1 VGYRFHRSPTSAF
14 DENQPA
20 SEMTMCLSTNW
31 YSFSISEWGA
41 RDMDAVRK
49 AWVAAGVA
57 CVIALAASGPARSAD
72 CLLAADFDRA
82 IQSKDLDA
90 AKTLEERIKRDSAC
104 GPLSTEVTRQRTLLE
119 FILAAAPENAAKREQ
134 LLLDADQP
142 NVLWSAANALGQLRL
157 SQRRFSEASVFF
169 ERAIEEI
176 KNPSKTPSAPSA
188 DAIKRVL
195 GHASEARLLAANE
208 EGGANAQYAAATR
221 DFRDGTVGGSFS
233 EDVRGITPKSIPL
246 PINFET
252 GTDKPTAIGMKAA
265 AELLA
270 AIKDHPPAEVI
281 IVGHTDERG
290 ADDYN
295 MRLSEARAR
304 AVAKFL
310 ASNGITA
317 KITALGRG
325 KREPLSI
332 DAAGELN
339 KADIWAL
346 NRRVEWR
353 RP

>member
-1 VGYRFHRSPTSAF
+1 LVALGTCVSAH
-14 DENQPA
+14 A
-20 SEMTMCLSTNW
+20 
-31 YSFSISEWGA
+31 
-41 RDMDAVRK
+41 
-49 AWVAAGVA
+49 
-57 CVIALAASGPARSAD
+57 AD
-72 CLLAADFDRA
+72 CSLIADFNQALQD
-82 IQSKDLDA
+82 KNLDA
-90 AKTLEERIKRDSAC
+90 AKSLEARMIRDSAC
-104 GPLSTEVTRQRTLLE
+104 GALSTDVIRQRTLLE
-119 FILAAAPENAAKREQ
+119 FVLAGAPGNEAKREQ

-142 NVLWSAANALGQLRL
+142 NVLWNAANSLGQLRL
-157 SQRRFSEASVFF
+157 SQRKFADAAGFF

-176 KNPSKTPSAPSA
+176 KNPSKTPNAPSA

-195 GHASEARLLAANE
+195 DHASEARLLAANE
-208 EGGANAQYAAATR
+208 EGGSNPQYVSASR

-233 EDVRGITPKSIPL
+233 DDVRGITSKSIPL

-252 GTDKPTAIGMKAA
+252 GTDKPTAIGLKAQ

-270 AIKDHPPAEVI
+270 AIKDRLPGEVV

-304 AVAKFL
+304 EVAKFL
-310 ASNGITA
+310 ASNGVTA

-325 KREPLSI
+325 KREPLNF
-332 DAAGELN
+332 DTAELT
-339 KADIWAL
+339 KPDIWAL